1 MNIKILNLYPEL
13 MNLYGERGNIM
24 MLERRL
30 VECGAEVAVINVAAG
45 EMIQL
50 DGIDLVYMSCGTE
63 SASLKALECL
73 KPYKKELLA
82 YIEAGKVM
90 LLTGNALELF
100 GESISTDG
108 NTVDGLGIFTYKVER
123 TLKKRF
129 LGDCIFTMSGFDSKV
144 IGFVNKCSKLSGV
157 TSPLFNVEMG
167 LGNDNKVSTE
177 GFIHKNVYATS
188 LIGPLLVRNP
198 HLLKYIMSTLYT
210 IKGQRVEFNCDMS
223 TQFVAYDVA
232 LGELEAVKASKG

>member
-50 DGIDLVYMSCGTE
+50 DGIDLVYMGCGTE

-232 LGELEAVKASKG
+232 LGELEVVKASRG

>member
-1 MNIKILNLYPEL
+1 MNIKILNIYPEL

-30 VECGAEVAVINVAAG
+30 KECGAEVELIKVSTEDKI
-45 EMIQL
+45 EF
-50 DGIDLVYMSCGTE
+50 DGVDLVYMGCGTE

-73 KPYKKELLA
+73 KPYKKELSA

-90 LLTGNALELF
+90 LLTGNASELF
-100 GESISTDG
+100 SESIETDG
-108 NTVDGLGIFTYKVER
+108 STVDGLGIFTYKVER

-198 HLLKYIMSTLYT
+198 HLLKYIISTIYT
-210 IKGQRVEFNCDMS
+210 VKGEKAEFNCDM
-223 TQFVAYDVA
+223 TMQFVAYDVA

>member
-30 VECGAEVAVINVAAG
+30 VECGSEVAVINVAAG

-50 DGIDLVYMSCGTE
+50 DGIDLVYMGCGTE

-144 IGFVNKCSKLSGV
+144 IGFVNKCSRLSGV

>member
-1 MNIKILNLYPEL
+1 MNIKILNIYPEL

-30 VECGAEVAVINVAAG
+30 VECGAEVNVINVAAG
-45 EMIQL
+45 GEIQL
-50 DGIDLVYMSCGTE
+50 NGVDLVYMGCGTE
-63 SASLKALECL
+63 SASVKALECL
-73 KPYKKELLA
+73 KPYKKELLD
-82 YIEAGKVM
+82 YIESGKVM
-90 LLTGNALELF
+90 LLTGNAMELF
-100 GESISTDG
+100 GESIEMDG
-108 NTVDGLGIFTYKVER
+108 NSVDGLGIFTYKVER
-123 TLKKRF
+123 TLKKRY

-167 LGNDNKVSTE
+167 LGNDNKITTE

-198 HLLKYIMSTLYT
+198 HLLKYVISMIYT
-210 IKGQRVEFNCDMS
+210 VKGEKVEFNCDMM